1 LHYLAE
7 FYIEINSMKNIA
19 DIRRDYKLETLN
31 ESDTDRDPLIQFE
44 KWWTQ
49 ATESNIDEVNAM
61 TISTVG
67 ENNKPSSRIVLL
79 KDFNENGFIFYTNYE
94 SHKSA
99 DIKKNPN
106 VSLVFFWKELE
117 RQVRIEG
124 TATKVSAEESDAYF
138 NSRPEQSRI
147 GAWASPQSN
156 VIDSREALEREEAS
170 YKLKFTGTT
179 IPRPPHWG
187 GYIIKPTC
195 IEFWQGRPGRLHDRI
210 CYTLTESGS
219 WKKVRLA
226 P

>member
-1 LHYLAE
+1 
-7 FYIEINSMKNIA
+7 MKNIA
-19 DIRRDYKLETLN
+19 DIRKDYKLETLN
-31 ESDTDRDPLIQFE
+31 ENDTEQDPIKQFE
-44 KWWTQ
+44 KWWYQ

-79 KDFNENGFIFYTNYE
+79 KGFNENGFIFYTNYE
-94 SHKSA
+94 SHKSN
-99 DIKKNPN
+99 DIKTNPN

-124 TATKVSAEESDAYF
+124 TAVKVSADESDAYF
-138 NSRPEQSRI
+138 NSRPEQSKI

-156 VIDSREALEREEAS
+156 VIASREELEKKEAAF
-170 YKLKFTGTT
+170 KLKFTGAT
-179 IPRPPHWG
+179 IRRPAHWG
-187 GYIIKPTC
+187 GYIIKPTL

-210 CYTLTESGS
+210 CYSLTESGA
-219 WKKVRLA
+219 WKKERLA